1 MILLKWL
8 ENYLKSEGFEVFG
21 VRPNK
26 RVMAFKYSKEDKPQF
41 SIKVTKKSGLYSMDF
56 TDYRY
61 DSAGELEFMITPYM
75 RDILDFLKGYNAMK
89 FKKLCE
95 ERKNVNLS

>member
-1 MILLKWL
+1 MKLL
-8 ENYLKSEGFEVFG
+8 ENYLKSNGFEVFG
-21 VRPNK
+21 VKPNK
-26 RVMAFKYSKEDKPQF
+26 RVMVFKYSKEDKPQF
-41 SIKVTKKSGLYSMDF
+41 SIKVTKKSGLYSMNF

-75 RDILDFLKGYNAMK
+75 RDILDFLKGYNSMR

-95 ERKNVNLS
+95 ERKKTVFS

>member
-1 MILLKWL
+1 MKLL
-8 ENYLKSEGFEVFG
+8 ENYLKSNGFEVFG
-21 VRPNK
+21 VKPNK

-61 DSAGELEFMITPYM
+61 DYAGELEFMITPYM
-75 RDILDFLKGYNAMK
+75 RDILDFLKGYNAMR

-95 ERKNVNLS
+95 ERKKTVFS

>member
-1 MILLKWL
+1 MKLL
-8 ENYLKSEGFEVFG
+8 ENYLKSKGFEVFG

-26 RVMAFKYSKEDKPQF
+26 RLMAFKYSNENKPQF
-41 SIKVTKKSGLYSMDF
+41 SIKVTKKSGLYSMNF

-75 RDILDFLKGYNAMK
+75 RDILDFLKGYNSMR

-95 ERKNVNLS
+95 ERKKTVFS

>member
-1 MILLKWL
+1 MKLL
-8 ENYLKSEGFEVFG
+8 ENYFKTNGFEVFG
-21 VRPNK
+21 VKPNK

-41 SIKVTKKSGLYSMDF
+41 SIKVTKKSGLYSMNF

-75 RDILDFLKGYNAMK
+75 RDILDFLKGYNSMR

-95 ERKNVNLS
+95 ERKKTVFS